1 MAVVSMTN
9 NPEYEAL
16 RADLQHP
23 SQKGM
28 KPLIDRFL
36 REPEYRATV
45 VYMALSEDYPF
56 AWRASWVMKFAFRQ
70 NPSTWTPFLE
80 RITSALPEL
89 KTHQQ
94 IGSFIPSLTKCDLS
108 EEQGD
113 RLLNLAIDELEK
125 ERETEYTKAH
135 AVDVLHKYVSHYPEL
150 AGEFCLIVERA
161 VETAQKPYFRNKALK
176 RVKQW
181 STKYIDRS

>member
-1 MAVVSMTN
+1 MAN
-9 NPEYEAL
+9 KKEYEAL

-28 KPLIDRFL
+28 TPLIDRFL
-36 REPEYRATV
+36 VDPNFSGLV
-45 VYMALSEDYPF
+45 VNMALGDDHPYS
-56 AWRASWVMKFAFRQ
+56 WRASWVMKFAFRQ
-70 NPSTWTPFLE
+70 EPSTWTPYLE
-80 RITSALPEL
+80 LITSSLPEL

-94 IGSFIPSLTKCDLS
+94 IGSFIPALTQCDLT

-135 AVDVLHKYVSHYPEL
+135 AVDVLHKYVKHYPEL
-150 AGEFCLIVERA
+150 ASEFCLITERA
-161 VETAQKPYFRNKALK
+161 IETAQKPYFRNKAIK

-181 STKYIDRS
+181 NTKHIDPS